1 MQGVAVAWP
10 MSCVGVAL
18 NRRGL
23 AAPAPDVEDLGPLLR
38 THLPWA
44 LATWSSA
51 TCEGGAPSVRF
62 VDAGEA
68 DVTAGLA
75 FDGRNTVSVN
85 RSWTPDAYHLPGT
98 IAITVVTTDHP
109 SAMLLDAD
117 IEFDVKDAQNV
128 LGREFGD
135 GAPVWGVADAPTV
148 LLHELGHLA
157 GFDHSRV
164 ATAVM
169 ASGGGDVE
177 RQRRALTSDD
187 VAGLC
192 DAYPPSLGPQ
202 PSAACA
208 PQPAIAPV
216 VRLGGGGCSL
226 SPSGAWSAPTVALVF
241 LTEAWRASRRARGR
255 SVNDNANV

>member
-1 MQGVAVAWP
+1 
-10 MSCVGVAL
+10 
-18 NRRGL
+18 
-23 AAPAPDVEDLGPLLR
+23 
-38 THLPWA
+38 
-44 LATWSSA
+44 
-51 TCEGGAPSVRF
+51 
-62 VDAGEA
+62 
-68 DVTAGLA
+68 
-75 FDGRNTVSVN
+75 
-85 RSWTPDAYHLPGT
+85 
-98 IAITVVTTDHP
+98 
-109 SAMLLDAD
+109 MLLDAD
-117 IEFDVKDAQNV
+117 IEFDVTDAQTV

-226 SPSGAWSAPTVALVF
+226 SPGGAWSAPTVALVF
-241 LTEAWRASRRARGR
+241 LTEAWRASRRARGAGAALGGAAAPRRAGAGGRRGVGEVVGGKVRGGPRLSPGRER
-255 SVNDNANV
+255 SRGRRRTAPCGP